1 MDSNFTTLFVI
12 LHPAQKASDTYC
24 SNFTLN
30 AYVTKKAEPPVWTLH
45 ASMGGLKMH
54 PV

>member
-12 LHPAQKASDTYC
+12 LHPAQKASDTYY

-30 AYVTKKAEPPVWTLH
+30 VYVTKKAEPPVWNLH